1 MEFYPVFLC
10 LLREL
15 GNHVIQADSS
25 DVKGSHSKH
34 IYFSLFSDVTD
45 IRVLLDRN
53 NLPEFKLDF
62 DNNIV
67 LGMPKLMHLEVEV
80 EVDGK

>member
-1 MEFYPVFLC
+1 M
-10 LLREL
+10 
-15 GNHVIQADSS
+15 
-25 DVKGSHSKH
+25 
-34 IYFSLFSDVTD
+34 
-45 IRVLLDRN
+45 LDRN

-80 EVDGK
+80 EVDGKLLVNLYLDLNRDIAILNNWVVWKRKFDFKGLNEYFKRGNFIGGS

>member
-1 MEFYPVFLC
+1 MV
-10 LLREL
+10 RK
-15 GNHVIQADSS
+15 DSI
-25 DVKGSHSKH
+25 VKVSIYHS
-34 IYFSLFSDVTD
+34 FSDVTD

-80 EVDGK
+80 EVDGELLVNLYLDLSRDNS